1 MTLRFF
7 ADHCVPALVIRLLR
21 DNAHEVFVLKE
32 HMPPVSKDTAVIAKA
47 QELDA
52 MLVSLNGDFF
62 DIVTYPPAAYRR
74 IVSLQVR
81 NHPEAIPT
89 LMNRLLAY
97 CSIYPEMSHYRG
109 KLLQV
114 EVHRIR
120 VRQ

>member
-1 MTLRFF
+1 MSLRFF
-7 ADHCVPALVIRLLR
+7 ADHCVPALVIYLLR
-21 DNAHEVFVLKE
+21 DHDYEVFVIKE
-32 HMPPVSKDTAVIAKA
+32 HIPPDSKDPMVVAKA

-52 MLVSLNGDFF
+52 ILVSLNGDFS
-62 DIVTYPPAAYRR
+62 DIVTYPPAAYRG

-81 NHPEAIPT
+81 NHPEAIPA
-89 LMNRLLAY
+89 LINRLLAY

-109 KLLQV
+109 KLLLV

>member
-1 MTLRFF
+1 MSLRFF

-21 DNAHEVFVLKE
+21 DEGHEVFVIKD
-32 HMPPVSKDTAVIAKA
+32 HIPPDSRDPTVIAKA

-52 MLVSLNGDFF
+52 MLVSLNGDFS
-62 DIVTYPPAAYRR
+62 DIVTYPPAAYRG

-81 NHPEAIPT
+81 NHPESIRA

-97 CSIYPEMSHYRG
+97 CSIYPEISHCRG
-109 KLLQV
+109 KLLLV